1 MKPRAFRVDS
11 TPCGIPG
18 VPAAGG
24 RCQRLALTD
33 SGEVQED
40 TYILGP
46 TGLHSSLEDS
56 LSQAIFMLA
65 AESAAKS
72 RLLFI

>member
-33 SGEVQED
+33 SGEVQEE
-40 TYILGP
+40 TGILGP
-46 TGLHSSLEDS
+46 AGLHRGLKEI
-56 LSQAIFMLA
+56 LLQAIFIPA